1 MVSYNDA
8 IASFSKLTYDQ
19 KKQKVIKMLEMLKEE
34 WNIFDDLWNLVHISE
49 NVSESIL
56 DMVYQVITKAM
67 YTIKEEEMEKAVV
80 KLESIKDKM
89 WNIRA
94 QSKVEQEDAD
104 EILSKL
110 S

>member
-8 IASFSKLTYDQ
+8 IASFSKLTYEQ

-34 WNIFDDLWNLVHISE
+34 GNIFDDLWNLVHISE

-89 WNIRA
+89 
-94 QSKVEQEDAD
+94 
-104 EILSKL
+104 
-110 S
+110 